1 MNLIKLQHE
10 DKLQVH
16 EQSMAFRCGQ
26 NIHIVKCEVQ
36 NTKVIPK
43 DINESTCAN
52 TKSRI
57 LKVIKITKSR
67 NREKH
72 SKSTKTILK
81 IEKKTI
87 F

>member
-1 MNLIKLQHE
+1 
-10 DKLQVH
+10 
-16 EQSMAFRCGQ
+16 MAFRCGQ
-26 NIHIVKCEVQ
+26 NIHIVKYEVQ

-57 LKVIKITKSR
+57 LKVIKIAKSR

-72 SKSTKTILK
+72 SKSTKTIYSK
-81 IEKKTI
+81 SRKKQYSKSRKTI
-87 F
+87 FENEN